1 MWKIIVS
8 STRFFNHYALPTA
21 GSAAAERAE
30 GARLL
35 QAIYE
40 KADSDRNSITEVW
53 YSDSNLEELR
63 REVGN
68 AVDRIEEA
76 IGLADSL
83 MQASKRSISPDQEAL
98 LAIVQSIV

>member
-1 MWKIIVS
+1 M
-8 STRFFNHYALPTA
+8 FQAL
-21 GSAAAERAE
+21 
-30 GARLL
+30 
-35 QAIYE
+35 YE